1 MDTRPYASLDE
12 LITRDLEETDV
23 ELPSGQRVRVRAL
36 SRAEV
41 LRIQKA
47 SRGDGDTVDAARIE
61 RMTLALGMVEP
72 RMTEEQVGAWQA
84 ASKAGDV
91 IGRAT
96 SAIRSLSGMDSD
108 APREAYKSDR
118 GESGD

>member
-1 MDTRPYASLDE
+1 MDSHVYASLDE
-12 LITRDLEETDV
+12 LVTRELDETDV
-23 ELPSGQRVRVRAL
+23 ELPGGRWVRVRAL

-41 LRIQKA
+41 LRIQRA
-47 SRGDGDTVDAARIE
+47 SRGDNGSTDAARIE

-96 SAIRSLSGMDSD
+96 AAIRTLSGMDSD